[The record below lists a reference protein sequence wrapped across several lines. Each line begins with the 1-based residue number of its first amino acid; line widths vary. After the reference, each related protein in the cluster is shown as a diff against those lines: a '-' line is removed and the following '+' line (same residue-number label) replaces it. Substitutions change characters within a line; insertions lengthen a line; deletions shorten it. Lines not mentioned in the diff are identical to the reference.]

1 MIENDNYIE
10 PDKKEVKSRAI
21 DDLRFINQINM
32 QYLLTNTLGTS
43 KCRFTG
49 KYFTREEISLFMFHM
64 IARMDISVTLSASQL
79 FKRIGNNDFQVDQQK
94 QESMYTFQ
102 LEHVTEQLDK
112 VQKPKDLGKISI
124 L

>member
-1 MIENDNYIE
+1 
-10 PDKKEVKSRAI
+10 
-21 DDLRFINQINM
+21 
-32 QYLLTNTLGTS
+32 
-43 KCRFTG
+43 
-49 KYFTREEISLFMFHM
+49 MFHM

-112 VQKPKDLGKISI
+112 VQKPKDLGKFFVNRISI
-124 L
+124 SAYLFTYKCYRVYC